1 MEMLQT
7 IVSRLPDVVPEAIRP
22 RRDSSDPLTEAF
34 KEAGWLVRFRRDVEI
49 QVDGEPAEYFY
60 QVETGAVRTYK
71 LLDDGRR
78 QIIAF
83 HLSGD
88 VIELEAG
95 RDYRLSAAAAANSV
109 IRVAKRSAI
118 VAMAQRSPGLATE
131 IWRRT
136 ASDLQF
142 AQDQL
147 LALGRKNADER
158 VASFLLHMCDR
169 SPSNPMIELPMGRRD
184 IADYLGLTV
193 ETVARSLTQLEST
206 SAIRRS
212 RRQIRVCNRS
222 ALQCLRG

>member
-1 MEMLQT
+1 MQIQQT
-7 IVSRLPDVVPEAIRP
+7 IVGRLPAGIPEAISLS
-22 RRDSSDPLTEAF
+22 RDPFDPLKRAF
-34 KEAGWLVRFRRDVEI
+34 KAAGWRVRFKRDTEI

-60 QVETGAVRTYK
+60 LIESGAVRTYK

-83 HLSGD
+83 HLPGD

-95 RDYRLSAAAAANSV
+95 ENHRSSAAAAANSSV
-109 IRVAKRSAI
+109 WWRSA
-118 VAMAQRSPGLATE
+118 VSSSPWPSAAPTSRPRSGDVPPAICSSPRSNCSRSAGRMPMSGL
-131 IWRRT
+131 
-136 ASDLQF
+136 
-142 AQDQL
+142 
-147 LALGRKNADER
+147 
-158 VASFLLHMCDR
+158 ASFLLHMCDR
-169 SPSNPMIELPMGRRD
+169 SSSSPMIELPMGRRD

-212 RRQIRVCNRS
+212 RRQIRVCNRA

>member
-1 MEMLQT
+1 MQILQT
-7 IVSRLPDVVPEAIRP
+7 NVSRPPEAGPEAIRLP
-22 RRDSSDPLTEAF
+22 RTSSDPLTQAF

-49 QVDGEPAEYFY
+49 QAEGEPGEYFY

-71 LLDDGRR
+71 LLSDGRR

-83 HLSGD
+83 NLPGD

-95 RDYRLSAAAAANSV
+95 RGYRLSAAAAATSL
-109 IRVAKRSAI
+109 ITVAKRSAI
-118 VAMAQRSPGLATE
+118 VAMAQRSPDLATE
-131 IWRRT
+131 IWRRI

-142 AQDQL
+142 AQEQL

-158 VASFLLHMCDR
+158 VASFLLHMSDR
-169 SPSNPMIELPMGRRD
+169 SASRPMIELPMGRRD

-193 ETVARSLTQLEST
+193 ETVARSLTQLAST
-206 SAIRRS
+206 AAIRRS
-212 RRQIRVCNRS
+212 RRQIRLCNRS